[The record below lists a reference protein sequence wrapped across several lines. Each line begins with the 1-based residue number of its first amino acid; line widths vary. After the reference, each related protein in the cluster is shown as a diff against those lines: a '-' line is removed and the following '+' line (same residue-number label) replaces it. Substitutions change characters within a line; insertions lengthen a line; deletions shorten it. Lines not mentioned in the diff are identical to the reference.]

1 MVSANGTITRVL
13 QKLGLSIREFLIF
26 HGISEG
32 FYFELKKQGKGPR
45 EMHVGARRII
55 SIEEAAKWRAART
68 KAPENAA

>member
-1 MVSANGTITRVL
+1 MSDEDGL
-13 QKLGLSIREFLIF
+13 KQKLGLSIREFCDL

-32 FYFELKKQGKGPR
+32 FYFELKKQGLGPR
-45 EMHVGARRII
+45 EMHLGARRII